1 MSKRRIVFGLAAF
14 VLITVLV
21 GQSLS
26 ESGDRGGQRPQRG
39 GQQAQPGGQ
48 QPQRGGERPGRG
60 QTMQRNPE
68 QMQEM
73 MLERMKTQLQVTD
86 EKWTTVKP
94 LLKNVSSLNAQLN
107 TRSRGGMAFG
117 SRGGRGET
125 ASGSRGG
132 TEPRPA
138 TDTPKTDVEKA
149 ADELQTLLRT
159 EAPDADQ
166 IKTKLA
172 ALRIAK
178 DKVKKDLAKA
188 ETDLKAQLTPKQ
200 EATLVLMG
208 QLN

>member
-26 ESGDRGGQRPQRG
+26 GSGDRGGQRPQRG
-39 GQQAQPGGQ
+39 EQQAQPGGQ

-125 ASGSRGG
+125 APGSKGG
-132 TEPRPA
+132 AEPQPA